1 MKLKT
6 KSSIFVLAAAL
17 LLSAC
22 GISSQ
27 KTSSA
32 EGTTPTSSVEGGESA
47 VPSSQSVEEG
57 EKGVIAVTT
66 DLTKEFN
73 IHTAEQQAYL
83 DYAGDF
89 STIDPNL
96 YPNGSTSI
104 SDPVAVTLEWT
115 HGVTEGK
122 TLKNYSVIHGQK
134 ADLSDGYEVKGTK
147 NKKLDVYNSYIGK
160 NYFKVIANYT
170 DDSKDETAILEYT
183 VKNNGPRNLKVGNM
197 TNCRDLGGRIT
208 EDGGTI
214 KQGLIFRTCGNN
226 YNMRGLKY
234 DDEAKT
240 TFLDELKVK
249 TEINVSNDDTYN
261 FGFEGIK
268 LRKFYMDYG
277 GSANHHLSR
286 NTESVKNFFNYL
298 ADENNYPVFYHC
310 RIGTDRTGLCTIM
323 TLGLLGVSENTI
335 YQDYLFSNFGAIGEK
350 RYIGEQA
357 GQDNIKNYMAEIN
370 RLSGKTFKNKVYN
383 FLLSIGVTKENLN
396 KVISILTEGQ
406 QAKDNDAGQIVATAE
421 KFTLGGGA
429 TLTTKAN
436 PANNERAN
444 PINYVTMAKDA
455 TASYS
460 FNVSAAGNAQIVAYV
475 GNNQNSTAKKI
486 SDALECTIDGQ
497 PVSVTTASYKDSCM
511 GNVNNRTNYYP
522 VILGTSEL
530 TAGDHTIELKGKTS
544 TSTDY
549 LKLGTIAL
557 FGAAGSGSSTGGNT
571 GGNGGSTGGET
582 TGHKMSEHVFTEGQ
596 KVVQTGYSDWTPAEC
611 SCGKKAIIIDALKY
625 TANGST
631 SSDAWANKDTSG
643 ATIKFNKNGNYCDY
657 KISLPQAV
665 QNAEVA
671 LYGWVDN
678 WKDGRNNN
686 DQRGFVVNGTAN
698 IAMSVGGNALTISNT
713 ETYEQMGMTAGE
725 NGNGSFT
732 LCPVGATANLS
743 EGDNTIRYERKGS
756 YNLNITKIVFVY

>member
-1 MKLKT
+1 MEIKT
-6 KSSIFVLAAAL
+6 KTRILVLAAAL
-17 LLSAC
+17 LLSGC
-22 GISSQ
+22 GITP
-27 KTSSA
+27 KTSS
-32 EGTTPTSSVEGGESA
+32 EGVPTSNPADESSQT
-47 VPSSQSVEEG
+47 VNPSSSKADEG
-57 EKGVIAVTT
+57 EAGVIEVTT

-83 DYAGDF
+83 DYQGDY
-89 STIDPNL
+89 STINPDL

-104 SDPVAVTLEWT
+104 SDPVAVKLEWT
-115 HGVTEGK
+115 HGEAEGK
-122 TLKNYSVIHGQK
+122 TLKNYSVILGQK
-134 ADLSDGYEVKGTK
+134 ADLSDGYEHKGTK
-147 NKKLDVYNSYIGK
+147 AKKLDVYNSYIGK
-160 NYFKVIANYT
+160 NYFKVVANYT
-170 DDSKDETAILEYT
+170 DGSKDETAILEYT

-197 TNCRDLGGRIT
+197 TNCRDLGGRVT
-208 EDGGTI
+208 EDGGKI

-226 YNMRGLKY
+226 YNMRGLTY
-234 DDEAKT
+234 DEEAKT
-240 TFLDELKVK
+240 TFIDELKVK
-249 TEINVSNDDTYN
+249 SEINVSNDDSYN
-261 FGFEGIK
+261 FSFQGVK
-268 LRKFYMDYG
+268 LKKFYMDYG

-286 NTESVKNFFNYL
+286 NAESVKNYFNYL

-421 KFTLGGGA
+421 KLTLGGGA

-436 PANNERAN
+436 PADNERAN

-460 FNVSAAGNAQIVAYV
+460 FNVSTAGNAQIVAYV

-544 TSTDY
+544 TSADY

-571 GGNGGSTGGET
+571 GGNGGSTGGDVITHDHSWSEPT
-582 TGHKMSEHVFTEGQ
+582 TVSE
-596 KVVQTGYSDWTPAEC
+596 GYTKATC
-611 SCGKKAIIIDALKY
+611 SCGAEKLTI
-625 TANGST
+625 TAYNSST
-631 SSDAWANKDTSG
+631 SAKNKSG
-643 ATIKFNKNGNYCDY
+643 TPEGYLKLNSAGDEVSWTFAADKAMSGDIYFDSIMDSWSTNQGNNFYSVKTATNTNGNFEL
-657 KISLPQAV
+657 K
-665 QNAEVA
+665 
-671 LYGWVDN
+671 
-678 WKDGRNNN
+678 
-686 DQRGFVVNGTAN
+686 VNGTAVDFSWTRDLKYSDMY
-698 IAMSVGGNALTISNT
+698 A
-713 ETYEQMGMTAGE
+713 
-725 NGNGSFT
+725 NGTDTGLDSSYSGRAEVK
-732 LCPVGATANLS
+732 VGAVNIQN
-743 EGDNTIRYERKGS
+743 GQNTITLKRIDS
-756 YNLNITKIVFVY
+756 YNPLLKNLVIIAK

>member
-1 MKLKT
+1 MEIKT
-6 KSSIFVLAAAL
+6 KTRILVLAAAL
-17 LLSAC
+17 LLSGC
-22 GISSQ
+22 GITP
-27 KTSSA
+27 KTSS
-32 EGTTPTSSVEGGESA
+32 EGVPTSNPAEESSQT
-47 VPSSQSVEEG
+47 VNPSSSKADEG
-57 EKGVIAVTT
+57 EAGVIEVTT

-83 DYAGDF
+83 DYQGDY
-89 STIDPNL
+89 STINPDL

-104 SDPVAVTLEWT
+104 SDPVAVKLEWT
-115 HGVTEGK
+115 HGEAEGK
-122 TLKNYSVIHGQK
+122 TLKNYSVILGQK
-134 ADLSDGYEVKGTK
+134 ADLSDGYEHKGTK
-147 NKKLDVYNSYIGK
+147 AKKLDVYNSYIGK
-160 NYFKVIANYT
+160 NYFKVVANYT
-170 DDSKDETAILEYT
+170 DGSKDETAILEYT

-197 TNCRDLGGRIT
+197 TNCRDLGGRVT
-208 EDGGTI
+208 EDGGKI
-214 KQGLIFRTCGNN
+214 KQGLLFRTCGNKFN
-226 YNMRGLKY
+226 YSTSI
-234 DDEAKT
+234 DDEGREVM
-240 TFLDELKVK
+240 LNELGVK
-249 TEINVSNDDTYN
+249 SEINISNDDNYN
-261 FGFEGIK
+261 FSFQGVK
-268 LRKFYMDYG
+268 LKKFYMDYG

-286 NTESVKNFFNYL
+286 NAESVKNYFNYL

-350 RYIGEQA
+350 RYIGEKA

-421 KFTLGGGA
+421 KLTLGGGA
-429 TLTTKAN
+429 TLVTKAN
-436 PANNERAN
+436 PADNERAN

-460 FNVSAAGNAQIVAYV
+460 FNVSTAGNAQIVAYV

-544 TSTDY
+544 TSADY

-557 FGAAGSGSSTGGNT
+557 FGAAGSGSTGGNT
-571 GGNGGSTGGET
+571 GGNGGNTGGDVITHAHSWSEPT
-582 TGHKMSEHVFTEGQ
+582 TVSD
-596 KVVQTGYSDWTPAEC
+596 GYTKSTCVCGAEKLSIVALNSSTQSKNKSGTPA
-611 SCGKKAIIIDALKY
+611 GYLKL
-625 TANGST
+625 ANGDDEVSWT
-631 SSDAWANKDTSG
+631 FAADKAMSG
-643 ATIKFNKNGNYCDY
+643 DIYFDSIMDSWNNGN
-657 KISLPQAV
+657 Q
-665 QNAEVA
+665 
-671 LYGWVDN
+671 
-678 WKDGRNNN
+678 NNN
-686 DQRGFVVNGTAN
+686 FYSVKTASHTNGNFELKVNGTAVDFSWTRDLKYSDMYAN
-698 IAMSVGGNALTISNT
+698 GTD
-713 ETYEQMGMTAGE
+713 AGL
-725 NGNGSFT
+725 GSAYS
-732 LCPVGATANLS
+732 LRAEIKVGAVNIQN
-743 EGDNTIRYERKGS
+743 GQNTITLKRIDS
-756 YNLNITKIVFVY
+756 YNPLLKNLVIIAK

>member
-1 MKLKT
+1 
-6 KSSIFVLAAAL
+6 
-17 LLSAC
+17 
-22 GISSQ
+22 
-27 KTSSA
+27 
-32 EGTTPTSSVEGGESA
+32 
-47 VPSSQSVEEG
+47 
-57 EKGVIAVTT
+57 
-66 DLTKEFN
+66 
-73 IHTAEQQAYL
+73 
-83 DYAGDF
+83 
-89 STIDPNL
+89 
-96 YPNGSTSI
+96 
-104 SDPVAVTLEWT
+104 
-115 HGVTEGK
+115 
-122 TLKNYSVIHGQK
+122 
-134 ADLSDGYEVKGTK
+134 
-147 NKKLDVYNSYIGK
+147 
-160 NYFKVIANYT
+160 
-170 DDSKDETAILEYT
+170 
-183 VKNNGPRNLKVGNM
+183 
-197 TNCRDLGGRIT
+197 
-208 EDGGTI
+208 
-214 KQGLIFRTCGNN
+214 
-226 YNMRGLKY
+226 
-234 DDEAKT
+234 
-240 TFLDELKVK
+240 
-249 TEINVSNDDTYN
+249 
-261 FGFEGIK
+261 
-268 LRKFYMDYG
+268 
-277 GSANHHLSR
+277 
-286 NTESVKNFFNYL
+286 
-298 ADENNYPVFYHC
+298 
-310 RIGTDRTGLCTIM
+310 
-323 TLGLLGVSENTI
+323 
-335 YQDYLFSNFGAIGEK
+335 
-350 RYIGEQA
+350 
-357 GQDNIKNYMAEIN
+357 
-370 RLSGKTFKNKVYN
+370 
-383 FLLSIGVTKENLN
+383 
-396 KVISILTEGQ
+396 
-406 QAKDNDAGQIVATAE
+406 
-421 KFTLGGGA
+421 
-429 TLTTKAN
+429 TTKAN

-460 FNVSAAGNAQIVAYV
+460 FNVSTAGNAQIVAYV

-557 FGAAGSGSSTGGNT
+557 FGAAGSGSTGGNT

-611 SCGKKAIIIDALKY
+611 SCGKKAIMIDALKY
-625 TANGST
+625 TGNGST

-657 KISLPQAV
+657 KINLPQAV

-686 DQRGFVVNGTAN
+686 DQKGFVVNGTAN

>member
-1 MKLKT
+1 MEIKT
-6 KSSIFVLAAAL
+6 KTRILVLAAAL
-17 LLSAC
+17 LLSGC
-22 GISSQ
+22 GITP
-27 KTSSA
+27 KTSS
-32 EGTTPTSSVEGGESA
+32 EGVPTSNPADESSQT
-47 VPSSQSVEEG
+47 VNPSSSKADEG
-57 EKGVIAVTT
+57 EAGVIEVTT

-83 DYAGDF
+83 DYQGDY
-89 STIDPNL
+89 STINPDL

-104 SDPVAVTLEWT
+104 SDPVAVKLEWT
-115 HGVTEGK
+115 HGEAEGK
-122 TLKNYSVIHGQK
+122 TLKNYSVILGQK
-134 ADLSDGYEVKGTK
+134 ADLSDGYEHKGTK
-147 NKKLDVYNSYIGK
+147 AKKLDVYNSYIGK
-160 NYFKVIANYT
+160 NYFKVVANYT
-170 DDSKDETAILEYT
+170 DGSKDETAILEYT

-226 YNMRGLKY
+226 YNMRGLTY
-234 DDEAKT
+234 DEEAKT
-240 TFLDELKVK
+240 TFIDELKVK
-249 TEINVSNDDTYN
+249 TEINVSNDDSYN
-261 FGFEGIK
+261 FSFQGVK
-268 LRKFYMDYG
+268 LKKFYMDYG

-286 NTESVKNFFNYL
+286 NAESVKNYFNYL
-298 ADENNYPVFYHC
+298 ANKDNYPIFYHC

-350 RYIGEQA
+350 RYIGEKA

-421 KFTLGGGA
+421 KLTLGGGA
-429 TLTTKAN
+429 TLVTKAN
-436 PANNERAN
+436 PADNERAN

-460 FNVSAAGNAQIVAYV
+460 FNVSTAGNAQIVAYV

-511 GNVNNRTNYYP
+511 GNVNSRTNYYP

-544 TSTDY
+544 TSADY

-557 FGAAGSGSSTGGNT
+557 FGAAGSGSTGGNT
-571 GGNGGSTGGET
+571 GGNGGGTGGDVITHAHSWSEPT
-582 TGHKMSEHVFTEGQ
+582 TVSE
-596 KVVQTGYSDWTPAEC
+596 GYTKSTCVCGAEKLSIVALNNSTKSKNKSGTPA
-611 SCGKKAIIIDALKY
+611 GYLKL
-625 TANGST
+625 ANGDDEVS
-631 SSDAWANKDTSG
+631 WAFAADKAMSG
-643 ATIKFNKNGNYCDY
+643 DIYFDSIMDSWNNGN
-657 KISLPQAV
+657 Q
-665 QNAEVA
+665 
-671 LYGWVDN
+671 
-678 WKDGRNNN
+678 NNN
-686 DQRGFVVNGTAN
+686 FYSVKTASHTNGNFELKVNGTAVDFSWTRDLKYSDMY
-698 IAMSVGGNALTISNT
+698 A
-713 ETYEQMGMTAGE
+713 
-725 NGNGSFT
+725 NGTDTGLGSSYSGRAEVK
-732 LCPVGATANLS
+732 VGAVNIQN
-743 EGDNTIRYERKGS
+743 GQNTITLKRIDS
-756 YNLNITKIVFVY
+756 YNPLLKNLVIIAK

>member
-1 MKLKT
+1 MEIKT
-6 KSSIFVLAAAL
+6 KTRILVLAAAL
-17 LLSAC
+17 LLSGC
-22 GISSQ
+22 GVTP
-27 KTSSA
+27 KTSS
-32 EGTTPTSSVEGGESA
+32 EGVPTSNPADESSQT
-47 VPSSQSVEEG
+47 VNPSSSKADEG
-57 EKGVIAVTT
+57 EAGVIAVTT

-147 NKKLDVYNSYIGK
+147 AKKLDVYNSYIGK

-460 FNVSAAGNAQIVAYV
+460 FNVSTAGNAQIVAYV

-544 TSTDY
+544 TSADY

-686 DQRGFVVNGTAN
+686 DQKGFVVGGNAN

>member
-1 MKLKT
+1 MEIKT
-6 KSSIFVLAAAL
+6 KTRILVLAAAL
-17 LLSAC
+17 LLSGC
-22 GISSQ
+22 GVTP
-27 KTSSA
+27 KTSS
-32 EGTTPTSSVEGGESA
+32 EGVPTSNPADESSQT
-47 VPSSQSVEEG
+47 VNPSSSKADEG
-57 EKGVIAVTT
+57 EAGVIAVTT

-147 NKKLDVYNSYIGK
+147 AKKLDVYNSYIGK

-396 KVISILTEGQ
+396 RVISILTEGQ

-460 FNVSAAGNAQIVAYV
+460 FNVSTAGSAQIVAYV

-557 FGAAGSGSSTGGNT
+557 FGAAGSGSTGGNT

-686 DQRGFVVNGTAN
+686 DQKGFVVNGTAN

>member
-1 MKLKT
+1 MEIKT
-6 KSSIFVLAAAL
+6 KTRILVLAAAL
-17 LLSAC
+17 LLSGC
-22 GISSQ
+22 GVTP
-27 KTSSA
+27 KTSS
-32 EGTTPTSSVEGGESA
+32 EGVPTSNPAEESSQT
-47 VPSSQSVEEG
+47 VNPSSSKADEG
-57 EKGVIAVTT
+57 EAGVIEVTT

-83 DYAGDF
+83 DYQGDY
-89 STIDPNL
+89 STINPDL

-104 SDPVAVTLEWT
+104 SDPVAVKLEWT
-115 HGVTEGK
+115 HGEAEGK
-122 TLKNYSVIHGQK
+122 TLKNYSVILGQK
-134 ADLSDGYEVKGTK
+134 ADLSDGYEHKGTK
-147 NKKLDVYNSYIGK
+147 AKKLDVYNSYIGK
-160 NYFKVIANYT
+160 NYFKVVANYT
-170 DDSKDETAILEYT
+170 DGSKDETAILEYT

-197 TNCRDLGGRIT
+197 TNCRDLGGRVT
-208 EDGGTI
+208 EDGGKI

-226 YNMRGLKY
+226 YNMRGLTY
-234 DDEAKT
+234 DEEAKT
-240 TFLDELKVK
+240 TFIDELKVK
-249 TEINVSNDDTYN
+249 SEINVSNDDSYN
-261 FGFEGIK
+261 FSFQGVK
-268 LRKFYMDYG
+268 LKKFYMDYG

-286 NTESVKNFFNYL
+286 NAESVKNYFNYL

-350 RYIGEQA
+350 RYIGEKA

-383 FLLSIGVTKENLN
+383 FLLTIGVTKENLN

-460 FNVSAAGNAQIVAYV
+460 FNVSTAGNAQIVTYV

-544 TSTDY
+544 TSADY

-571 GGNGGSTGGET
+571 GGNGGSTGGDVITHDHSWSEPT
-582 TGHKMSEHVFTEGQ
+582 TVSE
-596 KVVQTGYSDWTPAEC
+596 GYTKATC
-611 SCGKKAIIIDALKY
+611 SCGAEKLTI
-625 TANGST
+625 TAYNSST
-631 SSDAWANKDTSG
+631 SAKNKSG
-643 ATIKFNKNGNYCDY
+643 TPEGYLKLNSAGDEVSWTFAADKAMSGDIYFDSIMDSWSTNQGNNFYSVKTATNTNGNFEL
-657 KISLPQAV
+657 K
-665 QNAEVA
+665 
-671 LYGWVDN
+671 
-678 WKDGRNNN
+678 
-686 DQRGFVVNGTAN
+686 VNGTAVDFSWTRDLKYSDMY
-698 IAMSVGGNALTISNT
+698 A
-713 ETYEQMGMTAGE
+713 
-725 NGNGSFT
+725 NGTDTGLDSSYSGRAEVK
-732 LCPVGATANLS
+732 VGAVNIQN
-743 EGDNTIRYERKGS
+743 GQNTITLKRIDS
-756 YNLNITKIVFVY
+756 YNPLLKNLVIIAK

>member
-1 MKLKT
+1 MEIKT
-6 KSSIFVLAAAL
+6 KTRILVLAAAL
-17 LLSAC
+17 LLSGC
-22 GISSQ
+22 GITP
-27 KTSSA
+27 KTSS
-32 EGTTPTSSVEGGESA
+32 EGVPTSNPADESSQT
-47 VPSSQSVEEG
+47 VNPSSSKADEG
-57 EKGVIAVTT
+57 EAGVIEVTT

-147 NKKLDVYNSYIGK
+147 AKKLDVYNSYIGK
-160 NYFKVIANYT
+160 NYFKVVANYT

-511 GNVNNRTNYYP
+511 GNVNSRTNYYP

-544 TSTDY
+544 TSADY

-557 FGAAGSGSSTGGNT
+557 FGAAGSGSTGGNT

-625 TANGST
+625 TGNGST
-631 SSDAWANKDTSG
+631 SNDAWANKDTSG

-686 DQRGFVVNGTAN
+686 DQKGFVVNGAAN

>member
-1 MKLKT
+1 MEIKT
-6 KSSIFVLAAAL
+6 KTRILVLAAAL
-17 LLSAC
+17 LLSGC
-22 GISSQ
+22 GVTP
-27 KTSSA
+27 KTSS
-32 EGTTPTSSVEGGESA
+32 EGVPTSNPADESSQT
-47 VPSSQSVEEG
+47 VNPSSSKADEG
-57 EKGVIAVTT
+57 EAGVIEVTT

-83 DYAGDF
+83 DYQGDY

-96 YPNGSTSI
+96 YPPNGSTSI

-115 HGVTEGK
+115 HGEAEGK
-122 TLKNYSVIHGQK
+122 TLKNYSVILGQK
-134 ADLSDGYEVKGTK
+134 ADLSDGYEHKGTK
-147 NKKLDVYNSYIGK
+147 AKKLDVYNSYIGK

-460 FNVSAAGNAQIVAYV
+460 FNVSAAGNAQIAAPPRRFPMPL
-475 GNNQNSTAKKI
+475 NAPSMDSLSALPPLHTKI
-486 SDALECTIDGQ
+486 PAWVMS
-497 PVSVTTASYKDSCM
+497 
-511 GNVNNRTNYYP
+511 
-522 VILGTSEL
+522 
-530 TAGDHTIELKGKTS
+530 
-544 TSTDY
+544 
-549 LKLGTIAL
+549 
-557 FGAAGSGSSTGGNT
+557 
-571 GGNGGSTGGET
+571 T
-582 TGHKMSEHVFTEGQ
+582 TGPTTTQ
-596 KVVQTGYSDWTPAEC
+596 
-611 SCGKKAIIIDALKY
+611 
-625 TANGST
+625 
-631 SSDAWANKDTSG
+631 
-643 ATIKFNKNGNYCDY
+643 
-657 KISLPQAV
+657 
-665 QNAEVA
+665 
-671 LYGWVDN
+671 
-678 WKDGRNNN
+678 
-686 DQRGFVVNGTAN
+686 
-698 IAMSVGGNALTISNT
+698 
-713 ETYEQMGMTAGE
+713 
-725 NGNGSFT
+725 
-732 LCPVGATANLS
+732 
-743 EGDNTIRYERKGS
+743 
-756 YNLNITKIVFVY
+756 

>member
-1 MKLKT
+1 M
-6 KSSIFVLAAAL
+6 LAAAL
-17 LLSAC
+17 LLSGC
-22 GISSQ
+22 GITP
-27 KTSSA
+27 KTSS
-32 EGTTPTSSVEGGESA
+32 EGVPTSNPADESSQT
-47 VPSSQSVEEG
+47 VNPSSSKADEG
-57 EKGVIAVTT
+57 EAGVIEVTT

-83 DYAGDF
+83 DYQGDY
-89 STIDPNL
+89 STINPDL

-104 SDPVAVTLEWT
+104 SDPVAVKLEWT
-115 HGVTEGK
+115 HGEAEGK
-122 TLKNYSVIHGQK
+122 TLKNYSVILGQK
-134 ADLSDGYEVKGTK
+134 ADLSDGYEHKGTK
-147 NKKLDVYNSYIGK
+147 AKKLDVYNSYIGK
-160 NYFKVIANYT
+160 NYFKVVANYT
-170 DDSKDETAILEYT
+170 DGSKDETAILEYT

-226 YNMRGLKY
+226 YNMRGLTY
-234 DDEAKT
+234 DEEAKT
-240 TFLDELKVK
+240 TFIDELKVK
-249 TEINVSNDDTYN
+249 TEINVSNDDSYN
-261 FGFEGIK
+261 FSFQGVK
-268 LRKFYMDYG
+268 LKKFYMDYG

-286 NTESVKNFFNYL
+286 NAESVKNYFNYL
-298 ADENNYPVFYHC
+298 ANKDNYPIFYHC

-350 RYIGEQA
+350 RYIGEKA

-421 KFTLGGGA
+421 KLTLGGGA
-429 TLTTKAN
+429 TLVTKAN
-436 PANNERAN
+436 PADNERAN

-460 FNVSAAGNAQIVAYV
+460 FNVSTAGNAQIVAYV

-511 GNVNNRTNYYP
+511 GNVNSRTNYYP

-544 TSTDY
+544 TSADY

-557 FGAAGSGSSTGGNT
+557 FGAAGSGSTGGNT
-571 GGNGGSTGGET
+571 GGNGGGTGGDVITHAHSWSEPT
-582 TGHKMSEHVFTEGQ
+582 TVSE
-596 KVVQTGYSDWTPAEC
+596 GYTKSTCVCGAEKLSIVALNNSTKSKNKSGTPA
-611 SCGKKAIIIDALKY
+611 GYLKL
-625 TANGST
+625 ANGDDEVSWT
-631 SSDAWANKDTSG
+631 FAADKAMSG
-643 ATIKFNKNGNYCDY
+643 DIYFDSIMDSWNNGN
-657 KISLPQAV
+657 Q
-665 QNAEVA
+665 
-671 LYGWVDN
+671 
-678 WKDGRNNN
+678 NNN
-686 DQRGFVVNGTAN
+686 FYSVKTASHTNGNFELKVNGTAVDFSWTRDLKYSDMY
-698 IAMSVGGNALTISNT
+698 A
-713 ETYEQMGMTAGE
+713 
-725 NGNGSFT
+725 NGTDTGLGSSYSGRAEVK
-732 LCPVGATANLS
+732 VGAVNIQN
-743 EGDNTIRYERKGS
+743 GQNTITLKRIDS
-756 YNLNITKIVFVY
+756 YNPLLKNLVIIAK

>member
-1 MKLKT
+1 M
-6 KSSIFVLAAAL
+6 LAAAL
-17 LLSAC
+17 LLSGC
-22 GISSQ
+22 GITP
-27 KTSSA
+27 KTSS
-32 EGTTPTSSVEGGESA
+32 EGVPTSNPADESSQT
-47 VPSSQSVEEG
+47 VNPSSSKADEG
-57 EKGVIAVTT
+57 EAGVIEVTT

-83 DYAGDF
+83 DYQGDY
-89 STIDPNL
+89 STINPDL

-104 SDPVAVTLEWT
+104 SDPVAVKLEWT
-115 HGVTEGK
+115 HGEAEGK
-122 TLKNYSVIHGQK
+122 TLKNYSVILGQK
-134 ADLSDGYEVKGTK
+134 ADLSDGYEHKGTK
-147 NKKLDVYNSYIGK
+147 AKKLDVYNSYIGK
-160 NYFKVIANYT
+160 NYFKVVANYT
-170 DDSKDETAILEYT
+170 DGSKDETAILEYT

-197 TNCRDLGGRIT
+197 TNCRDLGGRVT
-208 EDGGTI
+208 EDGGKI

-226 YNMRGLKY
+226 YNMRGLTY
-234 DDEAKT
+234 DEEAKT
-240 TFLDELKVK
+240 TFIDELKVK
-249 TEINVSNDDTYN
+249 SEINVSNDDSYN
-261 FGFEGIK
+261 FSFQGVK
-268 LRKFYMDYG
+268 LKKFYMDYG

-286 NTESVKNFFNYL
+286 NAESVKNYFNYL

-350 RYIGEQA
+350 RYIGEKA

-421 KFTLGGGA
+421 KLTLGGGA

-436 PANNERAN
+436 PADNERAN

-460 FNVSAAGNAQIVAYV
+460 FNVSTAGNAQIVTYV

-544 TSTDY
+544 TSADY

-571 GGNGGSTGGET
+571 GGNGGSTGGDVITHDHSWSEPT
-582 TGHKMSEHVFTEGQ
+582 TVSE
-596 KVVQTGYSDWTPAEC
+596 GYTKATC
-611 SCGKKAIIIDALKY
+611 SCGAEKLTI
-625 TANGST
+625 TAYNSST
-631 SSDAWANKDTSG
+631 SAKNKSG
-643 ATIKFNKNGNYCDY
+643 TPEGYLKLNSAGDEVSWTFAADKAMSGDIYFDSIMDSWSTNQGNNFYSVKTATNTNGNFEL
-657 KISLPQAV
+657 K
-665 QNAEVA
+665 
-671 LYGWVDN
+671 
-678 WKDGRNNN
+678 
-686 DQRGFVVNGTAN
+686 VNGTAVDFSWTRDLKYSDMY
-698 IAMSVGGNALTISNT
+698 A
-713 ETYEQMGMTAGE
+713 
-725 NGNGSFT
+725 NGTDTGLDSSYSGRAEVK
-732 LCPVGATANLS
+732 VGAVNIQN
-743 EGDNTIRYERKGS
+743 GQNTITLKRIDS
-756 YNLNITKIVFVY
+756 YNPLLKNLVIIAK

>member
-1 MKLKT
+1 MEIKT
-6 KSSIFVLAAAL
+6 KTRILVLAAAL
-17 LLSAC
+17 LLSGC
-22 GISSQ
+22 GITP
-27 KTSSA
+27 KTSS
-32 EGTTPTSSVEGGESA
+32 EGVPTSNPADESSQT
-47 VPSSQSVEEG
+47 VNPSSSKADEG
-57 EKGVIAVTT
+57 EAGVIEVTT

-83 DYAGDF
+83 DYQGDY
-89 STIDPNL
+89 STINPDL

-104 SDPVAVTLEWT
+104 SDPVAVKLEWT
-115 HGVTEGK
+115 HGEAEGK
-122 TLKNYSVIHGQK
+122 TLKNYSVILGQK
-134 ADLSDGYEVKGTK
+134 ADLSDGYEHKGTK
-147 NKKLDVYNSYIGK
+147 AKKLDVYNSYIGK
-160 NYFKVIANYT
+160 NYFKVVANYT
-170 DDSKDETAILEYT
+170 DGSKDETAILEYT

-226 YNMRGLKY
+226 YNMRGLTY
-234 DDEAKT
+234 DEEAKT
-240 TFLDELKVK
+240 TFIDELKVK
-249 TEINVSNDDTYN
+249 SEINVSNDDSYN
-261 FGFEGIK
+261 FSFQGVK
-268 LRKFYMDYG
+268 LKKFYMDYG

-286 NTESVKNFFNYL
+286 NAESVKNYFNYL

-350 RYIGEQA
+350 RYIGEKA

-421 KFTLGGGA
+421 KLTLGGGA
-429 TLTTKAN
+429 TLVTKAN
-436 PANNERAN
+436 PADNERAN

-460 FNVSAAGNAQIVAYV
+460 FNVSTAGNAQIVAYV

-544 TSTDY
+544 TSADY

-557 FGAAGSGSSTGGNT
+557 FGAAGSGSTGGNT
-571 GGNGGSTGGET
+571 GGNGGNTGGDVITHAHSWSEPT
-582 TGHKMSEHVFTEGQ
+582 TVSEGYTKSTCVCGAEKLSIVALNNSTQSKNKSGTP
-596 KVVQTGYSDWTPAEC
+596 TGY
-611 SCGKKAIIIDALKY
+611 LKL
-625 TANGST
+625 ANGDDEVSWT
-631 SSDAWANKDTSG
+631 FAADKAMSG
-643 ATIKFNKNGNYCDY
+643 DIYFDSIMDSWNNGN
-657 KISLPQAV
+657 Q
-665 QNAEVA
+665 
-671 LYGWVDN
+671 
-678 WKDGRNNN
+678 NNN
-686 DQRGFVVNGTAN
+686 FYSVKTASNTNGNFELKVNGTAVDFSWTRDLKYSDMY
-698 IAMSVGGNALTISNT
+698 A
-713 ETYEQMGMTAGE
+713 
-725 NGNGSFT
+725 NGTDTGLGSSYSGRAEVK
-732 LCPVGATANLS
+732 VGAVNIQN
-743 EGDNTIRYERKGS
+743 GPNTITLKRIDS
-756 YNLNITKIVFVY
+756 YNPLLKNLVIIAK

>member
-1 MKLKT
+1 MEIKT
-6 KSSIFVLAAAL
+6 KTRILVLAAAL
-17 LLSAC
+17 LLSGC
-22 GISSQ
+22 GVTP
-27 KTSSA
+27 KTSS
-32 EGTTPTSSVEGGESA
+32 EGVPTSNPAEESSQT
-47 VPSSQSVEEG
+47 VNPSSSKADEG
-57 EKGVIAVTT
+57 EAGVIEVTT

-83 DYAGDF
+83 DYQGDY
-89 STIDPNL
+89 STINPDL

-104 SDPVAVTLEWT
+104 SDPVAVKLEWT
-115 HGVTEGK
+115 HGEAEGK
-122 TLKNYSVIHGQK
+122 TLKNYSVILGQK
-134 ADLSDGYEVKGTK
+134 ADLSDGYEHKGTK
-147 NKKLDVYNSYIGK
+147 AKKLDVYNSYIGK
-160 NYFKVIANYT
+160 NYFKVVANYT
-170 DDSKDETAILEYT
+170 DGSKDETAILEYT

-197 TNCRDLGGRIT
+197 TNCRDLGGRVT
-208 EDGGTI
+208 EDGGKI

-226 YNMRGLKY
+226 YNMRGLTY
-234 DDEAKT
+234 DEEAKT
-240 TFLDELKVK
+240 TFIDELKVK
-249 TEINVSNDDTYN
+249 SEINVSNDDSYN
-261 FGFEGIK
+261 FSFQGVK
-268 LRKFYMDYG
+268 LKKFYMDYG

-286 NTESVKNFFNYL
+286 NAESVKNYFNYL

-383 FLLSIGVTKENLN
+383 FLLTIGVTKENLN

-421 KFTLGGGA
+421 KLTLGGGA

-436 PANNERAN
+436 PADNERAN

-460 FNVSAAGNAQIVAYV
+460 FNVSTAGNAQIVTYV

-544 TSTDY
+544 TSADY

-557 FGAAGSGSSTGGNT
+557 FGAAGSGSSTGGTT
-571 GGNGGSTGGET
+571 GGNGGSTGGDVITHDHSWSEPT
-582 TGHKMSEHVFTEGQ
+582 TVSE
-596 KVVQTGYSDWTPAEC
+596 GYTKATC
-611 SCGKKAIIIDALKY
+611 SCGAEKLTI
-625 TANGST
+625 TAYNSST
-631 SSDAWANKDTSG
+631 SAKNKSG
-643 ATIKFNKNGNYCDY
+643 TPEGYLKLNSAGDEVSWTFAADKAMSGDIYFDSIMDSWSTNQGNNFYSVKTATNTNGNFEL
-657 KISLPQAV
+657 K
-665 QNAEVA
+665 
-671 LYGWVDN
+671 
-678 WKDGRNNN
+678 
-686 DQRGFVVNGTAN
+686 VNGTAVDFSWTRDLKYSDMY
-698 IAMSVGGNALTISNT
+698 A
-713 ETYEQMGMTAGE
+713 
-725 NGNGSFT
+725 NGTDTGLDSSYSGRAEVK
-732 LCPVGATANLS
+732 VGAVNIQN
-743 EGDNTIRYERKGS
+743 GQNTITLKRIDS
-756 YNLNITKIVFVY
+756 YNPLLKNLVIIAK

>member
-1 MKLKT
+1 MEIKT
-6 KSSIFVLAAAL
+6 KTRILVLAAAL
-17 LLSAC
+17 LLSGC
-22 GISSQ
+22 GVTP
-27 KTSSA
+27 KTSS
-32 EGTTPTSSVEGGESA
+32 EGVPTSNPADESSQT
-47 VPSSQSVEEG
+47 VNPSSSKADEG
-57 EKGVIAVTT
+57 EAGVIEVTT

-83 DYAGDF
+83 DYQGDY
-89 STIDPNL
+89 STINPDL

-104 SDPVAVTLEWT
+104 SDPVAVKLEWT
-115 HGVTEGK
+115 HGEAEGK
-122 TLKNYSVIHGQK
+122 TLKNYSVILGQK
-134 ADLSDGYEVKGTK
+134 ADLSDGYEHKGTK
-147 NKKLDVYNSYIGK
+147 AKKLDVYNSYIGK
-160 NYFKVIANYT
+160 NYFKVVANYT
-170 DDSKDETAILEYT
+170 DGSKDETAILEYT

-197 TNCRDLGGRIT
+197 TNCRDLGGRVT
-208 EDGGTI
+208 EDGGKI

-226 YNMRGLKY
+226 YNMRGLTY
-234 DDEAKT
+234 DEEAKT
-240 TFLDELKVK
+240 TFIDELKVK
-249 TEINVSNDDTYN
+249 TEINVSNDDSYN
-261 FGFEGIK
+261 FSFQGVK
-268 LRKFYMDYG
+268 LKKFYMDYG

-286 NTESVKNFFNYL
+286 NAESVKNYFNYL

-350 RYIGEQA
+350 RYIGEKA

-383 FLLSIGVTKENLN
+383 FLLTIGVTKENLD
-396 KVISILTEGQ
+396 KVIGILTEGQ

-421 KFTLGGGA
+421 KLTLGGGA
-429 TLTTKAN
+429 TLVTKAN
-436 PANNERAN
+436 PADNERAN

-460 FNVSAAGNAQIVAYV
+460 FNVSTAGNAQIVAYV

-557 FGAAGSGSSTGGNT
+557 FGAAGSGSTGGNT
-571 GGNGGSTGGET
+571 GGNGGGTGGDVITHAHSWSEPT
-582 TGHKMSEHVFTEGQ
+582 TVSE
-596 KVVQTGYSDWTPAEC
+596 GYTKSTCVCGAEKLSIVALNSSTQSKNKSGTPA
-611 SCGKKAIIIDALKY
+611 GYLKL
-625 TANGST
+625 ANGDDEVSWT
-631 SSDAWANKDTSG
+631 FAADKAMSG
-643 ATIKFNKNGNYCDY
+643 DIYFDSIMDSWNNGN
-657 KISLPQAV
+657 Q
-665 QNAEVA
+665 
-671 LYGWVDN
+671 
-678 WKDGRNNN
+678 NNN
-686 DQRGFVVNGTAN
+686 FYSVKTASHTNGNFELKVNGTAVDFSWTRDLKYSDMY
-698 IAMSVGGNALTISNT
+698 A
-713 ETYEQMGMTAGE
+713 
-725 NGNGSFT
+725 NGTDTGLGSSYSGRAEVK
-732 LCPVGATANLS
+732 VGAVNIQN
-743 EGDNTIRYERKGS
+743 GPNTITLKRIDS
-756 YNLNITKIVFVY
+756 YNPLLKNLVIIAE

>member
-1 MKLKT
+1 MEIKT
-6 KSSIFVLAAAL
+6 KTRILVLAAAL
-17 LLSAC
+17 LLSGC
-22 GISSQ
+22 GVTP
-27 KTSSA
+27 KTSS
-32 EGTTPTSSVEGGESA
+32 EGVPTSNPADESSQT
-47 VPSSQSVEEG
+47 VNPSSSKADEG
-57 EKGVIAVTT
+57 EAGVIAVTT

-147 NKKLDVYNSYIGK
+147 AKKLDVYNSYIGK

-544 TSTDY
+544 TSADY

-657 KISLPQAV
+657 KINLPQAV

-686 DQRGFVVNGTAN
+686 DQKGFVVGGNAN

>member
-1 MKLKT
+1 MEIKT
-6 KSSIFVLAAAL
+6 KTRILVLAAAL
-17 LLSAC
+17 LLSGC
-22 GISSQ
+22 GVTP
-27 KTSSA
+27 KTSSEAVPTSDPA
-32 EGTTPTSSVEGGESA
+32 ESSDVVNPTSSSKA
-47 VPSSQSVEEG
+47 DEG
-57 EKGVIAVTT
+57 EAGVIEVTT

-73 IHTAEQQAYL
+73 IHTEAQQAYL

-96 YPNGSTSI
+96 YPNGSESI
-104 SDPVAVTLEWT
+104 SDPVPVKLEWT
-115 HGVTEGK
+115 HGEAEGK
-122 TLKNYSVIHGQK
+122 TLKNYSVILGQK
-134 ADLSDGYEVKGTK
+134 ADLSDGYEHKGTK
-147 NKKLDVYNSYIGK
+147 TKKLDVYNSYIGK

-170 DDSKDETAILEYT
+170 DGTKDETDILEYT

-197 TNCRDLGGRIT
+197 TNCRDLGGRVT

-226 YNMRGLKY
+226 YNMRGLRY
-234 DDEAKT
+234 DEEAKT
-240 TFLDELKVK
+240 TFIDELKVK

-383 FLLSIGVTKENLN
+383 FLLSIGVTKANLD

-406 QAKDNDAGQIVATAE
+406 QAKDNDAGQIVATAD
-421 KFTLGGGA
+421 KLTLGGGA

-460 FNVSAAGNAQIVAYV
+460 FNVSTAGNAQIVAYL
-475 GNNQNSTAKKI
+475 GNDQNSTAKKM

-530 TAGDHTIELKGKTS
+530 TAGNHTIELKGKT
-544 TSTDY
+544 TNTTDY

-557 FGAAGSGSSTGGNT
+557 FGAAGSGSTGGNT

-611 SCGKKAIIIDALKY
+611 SCGKKAIMIDALKY

-686 DQRGFVVNGTAN
+686 DQKGFVVNGTAN

-743 EGDNTIRYERKGS
+743 EGENTIRYERKGS

>member
-1 MKLKT
+1 M
-6 KSSIFVLAAAL
+6 LAAAL
-17 LLSAC
+17 LLSGC
-22 GISSQ
+22 GVTP
-27 KTSSA
+27 KTSS
-32 EGTTPTSSVEGGESA
+32 EGVPTSNPAEESSQT
-47 VPSSQSVEEG
+47 VNPSSSKADEG
-57 EKGVIAVTT
+57 EAGVIEVTT

-83 DYAGDF
+83 DYQGDY
-89 STIDPNL
+89 STINPDL

-104 SDPVAVTLEWT
+104 SDPVAVKLEWT
-115 HGVTEGK
+115 HGEAEGK
-122 TLKNYSVIHGQK
+122 TLKNYSVILGQK
-134 ADLSDGYEVKGTK
+134 ADLSDGYEHKGTK
-147 NKKLDVYNSYIGK
+147 AKKLDVYNSYIGK
-160 NYFKVIANYT
+160 NYFKVVANYT
-170 DDSKDETAILEYT
+170 DGSKDETAILEYT

-197 TNCRDLGGRIT
+197 TNCRDLGGRVT
-208 EDGGTI
+208 EDGGKI

-226 YNMRGLKY
+226 YNMRGLTY
-234 DDEAKT
+234 DEEAKT
-240 TFLDELKVK
+240 TFIDELKVK
-249 TEINVSNDDTYN
+249 SEINVSNDDSYN
-261 FGFEGIK
+261 FSFQGVK
-268 LRKFYMDYG
+268 LKKFYMDYG

-286 NTESVKNFFNYL
+286 NAESVKNYFNYL

-350 RYIGEQA
+350 RYIGEKA

-383 FLLSIGVTKENLN
+383 FLLTIGVTKENLN

-421 KFTLGGGA
+421 KLTLGGGA

-436 PANNERAN
+436 PADNERAN

-460 FNVSAAGNAQIVAYV
+460 FNVSTAGNAQIVTYV

-544 TSTDY
+544 TSADY

-571 GGNGGSTGGET
+571 GGNGGSTGGDVITHDHSWSEPT
-582 TGHKMSEHVFTEGQ
+582 TVSE
-596 KVVQTGYSDWTPAEC
+596 GYTKATC
-611 SCGKKAIIIDALKY
+611 SCGAEKLTI
-625 TANGST
+625 TAYNSST
-631 SSDAWANKDTSG
+631 SAKNKSG
-643 ATIKFNKNGNYCDY
+643 TPEGYLKLNSAGDEVSWTFAADKAMSGDIYFDSIMDSWSTNQGNNFYSVKTATNTNGNFEL
-657 KISLPQAV
+657 K
-665 QNAEVA
+665 
-671 LYGWVDN
+671 
-678 WKDGRNNN
+678 
-686 DQRGFVVNGTAN
+686 VNGTAVDFSWTRDLKYSDMY
-698 IAMSVGGNALTISNT
+698 A
-713 ETYEQMGMTAGE
+713 
-725 NGNGSFT
+725 NGTDTGLDSSYSGRAEVK
-732 LCPVGATANLS
+732 VGAVNIQN
-743 EGDNTIRYERKGS
+743 GQNTITLKRIDS
-756 YNLNITKIVFVY
+756 YNPLLKNLVIIAK

>member
-1 MKLKT
+1 MEIKT
-6 KSSIFVLAAAL
+6 KTRILVLAAAL
-17 LLSAC
+17 LLSGC
-22 GISSQ
+22 GVTP
-27 KTSSA
+27 KTSS
-32 EGTTPTSSVEGGESA
+32 EGVPTSNPADESSQT
-47 VPSSQSVEEG
+47 VNPSSSKADEG
-57 EKGVIAVTT
+57 EAGVIEVTT

-460 FNVSAAGNAQIVAYV
+460 FNVSTAGNAQIVAYV

-611 SCGKKAIIIDALKY
+611 SCGKKAIMIDALKY

-657 KISLPQAV
+657 KINLPQAV

-686 DQRGFVVNGTAN
+686 DQKGFVVNGTAN

>member
-1 MKLKT
+1 MEIKT
-6 KSSIFVLAAAL
+6 KTRILVLAAAL
-17 LLSAC
+17 LLSGC
-22 GISSQ
+22 GITP
-27 KTSSA
+27 KTSS
-32 EGTTPTSSVEGGESA
+32 EGVPTSNPADESSQT
-47 VPSSQSVEEG
+47 VNPSSSKADEG
-57 EKGVIAVTT
+57 EAGVIEVTT

-83 DYAGDF
+83 DYQGDY
-89 STIDPNL
+89 STINPDL

-104 SDPVAVTLEWT
+104 SDPVAVKLEWT
-115 HGVTEGK
+115 HGEAEGK
-122 TLKNYSVIHGQK
+122 TLKNYSVILGQK
-134 ADLSDGYEVKGTK
+134 ADLSDGYEHKGTK
-147 NKKLDVYNSYIGK
+147 AKKLDVYNSYIGK
-160 NYFKVIANYT
+160 NYFKVVANYT
-170 DDSKDETAILEYT
+170 DGSKDETAILEYT

-197 TNCRDLGGRIT
+197 TNCRDLGGRVT
-208 EDGGTI
+208 EDGGKI
-214 KQGLIFRTCGNN
+214 KQGLIFRTCGNKFN
-226 YNMRGLKY
+226 YSTSI
-234 DDEAKT
+234 DDEGKEVM
-240 TFLDELKVK
+240 LNELGVK
-249 TEINVSNDDTYN
+249 SEINVSNDDNYN
-261 FGFEGIK
+261 FSFQGVK
-268 LRKFYMDYG
+268 LKKFYMDYG

-286 NTESVKNFFNYL
+286 NAESVKNYFNYL

-350 RYIGEQA
+350 RYIGEKA

-383 FLLSIGVTKENLN
+383 FLLTIGVTKENLD

-421 KFTLGGGA
+421 KLTLGGGA

-436 PANNERAN
+436 PADNERAN

-460 FNVSAAGNAQIVAYV
+460 FNVSTAGNAQIVAYV

-544 TSTDY
+544 TSADY

-557 FGAAGSGSSTGGNT
+557 FGAAGSGSTGGST
-571 GGNGGSTGGET
+571 GGNGGGTGGDVITHAHSWSEPT
-582 TGHKMSEHVFTEGQ
+582 TVSE
-596 KVVQTGYSDWTPAEC
+596 GYTKSTCVCGAEKLSIVALNSSTQSKNKSGTPA
-611 SCGKKAIIIDALKY
+611 GYLKL
-625 TANGST
+625 ANGDDEVSWT
-631 SSDAWANKDTSG
+631 FAADKAMSG
-643 ATIKFNKNGNYCDY
+643 DIYFDSIMDSWNNGN
-657 KISLPQAV
+657 Q
-665 QNAEVA
+665 
-671 LYGWVDN
+671 
-678 WKDGRNNN
+678 NNN
-686 DQRGFVVNGTAN
+686 FYSVKTASHTNGNFELKVNGTAVDFSWTRDLKYSDMY
-698 IAMSVGGNALTISNT
+698 A
-713 ETYEQMGMTAGE
+713 
-725 NGNGSFT
+725 NGTDTGLGSSYSGRAEVK
-732 LCPVGATANLS
+732 VGAVNIQN
-743 EGDNTIRYERKGS
+743 GQNTITLKRIDS
-756 YNLNITKIVFVY
+756 YNPLLKNLVIIAK

>member
-32 EGTTPTSSVEGGESA
+32 EGTTPTSSVEGGEST

-147 NKKLDVYNSYIGK
+147 AKKLDVYNSYIGK

-460 FNVSAAGNAQIVAYV
+460 FNVSTAGNAQIVAYV

-571 GGNGGSTGGET
+571 GGNGGSTGGDVITHAHSWSEPT
-582 TGHKMSEHVFTEGQ
+582 TVSE
-596 KVVQTGYSDWTPAEC
+596 GYTKATCTCGAEKLSIVALNSSTQSKNKSGTPA
-611 SCGKKAIIIDALKY
+611 GYLKL
-625 TANGST
+625 ANGGDEVSWT
-631 SSDAWANKDTSG
+631 FTADKAMTGDIYFDSIMDSWDS
-643 ATIKFNKNGNYCDY
+643 NKNNNFYSVKTATNTNGNFEL
-657 KISLPQAV
+657 K
-665 QNAEVA
+665 
-671 LYGWVDN
+671 
-678 WKDGRNNN
+678 
-686 DQRGFVVNGTAN
+686 VNGTAVDFSWTRDLKYSDMYAN
-698 IAMSVGGNALTISNT
+698 GTDAGVGSNYSGRA
-713 ETYEQMGMTAGE
+713 EVK
-725 NGNGSFT
+725 
-732 LCPVGATANLS
+732 VGAVNIQN
-743 EGDNTIRYERKGS
+743 GQNTITLKRIDS
-756 YNLNITKIVFVY
+756 YNPLLKNLVIIAK